1 MASRTSTVSHK
12 IKKSAGSKAR
22 MEKEYGGSS
31 SRS

>member
-1 MASRTSTVSHK
+1 MALRTSMVSHR
-12 IKKSAGSKAR
+12 IRKSAGSKAR